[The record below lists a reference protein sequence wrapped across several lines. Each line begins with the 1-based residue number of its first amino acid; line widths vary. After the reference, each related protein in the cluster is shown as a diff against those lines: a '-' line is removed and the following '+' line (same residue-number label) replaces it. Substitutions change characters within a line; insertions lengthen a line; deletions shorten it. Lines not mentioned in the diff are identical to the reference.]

1 MWRQKIIYNV
11 LKADY
16 IYCYPRKQKK
26 HFLSS
31 VRTVDLTLF
40 KCVYQAT
47 GTEKTESNYEEEN
60 KLLNIDKKY
69 LMKVI
74 VKFVMK
80 SVENE

>member
-1 MWRQKIIYNV
+1 M
-11 LKADY
+11 
-16 IYCYPRKQKK
+16 
-26 HFLSS
+26 
-31 VRTVDLTLF
+31 DLTLF

-80 SVENE
+80 SVENEWTIRK